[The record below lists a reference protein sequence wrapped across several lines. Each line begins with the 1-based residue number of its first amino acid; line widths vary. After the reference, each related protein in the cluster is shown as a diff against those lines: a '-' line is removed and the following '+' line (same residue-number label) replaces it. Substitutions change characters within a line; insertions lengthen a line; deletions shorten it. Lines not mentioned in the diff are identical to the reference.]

1 MMAAPVE
8 EPRGA
13 GALGEVRIGDPEHP
27 GQHLPARV
35 AKSASNNTLS
45 SRNLSLHDG
54 AAGQLV
60 EEAVDLD
67 QTTMIGSALDL
78 DSLDGGEREQARE
91 QSQSGSQ
98 VGLLKLSAV

>member
-1 MMAAPVE
+1 MMAAPAE
-8 EPRGA
+8 DC
-13 GALGEVRIGDPEHP
+13 ALREVRIGDPEE
-27 GQHLPARV
+27 QDLPARV

-67 QTTMIGSALDL
+67 QTTMIVSALDL
-78 DSLDGGEREQARE
+78 DSLDGGEREQTSQ